1 MRAVQNANIWFKLD
15 SVLPNEGNERDAAM
29 LKEKRTFWCKGYFR
43 CTDIM
48 IGKDFD
54 LAVTF

>member
-1 MRAVQNANIWFKLD
+1 MR
-15 SVLPNEGNERDAAM
+15 ENERDAAI
-29 LKEKRTFWCKGYFR
+29 LNEKTTFGVR
-43 CTDIM
+43 DNSGVLEII